1 MTTTIKLLKLSALA
15 LAAHMLA
22 ACGGGDSTK
31 PGEVLLTCNV
41 PQIPDAAGTAC
52 IDPPPIKCK
61 KPSFPSANNESCIIG
76 YDPDAPDPVVM
87 AGANQ
92 AVLYYK
98 RSDGNYTDW
107 ILHTWNNE
115 SCDAYEA
122 SSVAP
127 SWEGGLVH
135 NGVDV
140 NYGAYWVLNIKPGY
154 AGTEGACGN
163 FIVHKGDEKDLSDA
177 DMKMPLTQQQPEGE
191 PDFSRMN
198 WTFSAKPDVYQ
209 YPVVSLGVSIA
220 GAAAHW
226 LDQHT
231 FVWSSAIAATAAEVK
246 LHHAAD
252 ASLEVDFDEKIP
264 GSAVS
269 LTPVPLTDEQK
280 ALVPHLAEQ
289 SAFSVDF
296 TADEAKAMLKNQL
309 VLAAYDSENV
319 LLDATWIQ
327 AAKVLDDLYTKAD
340 NDADEASL
348 GVIYEGGSITAKVWA
363 PTARSVN
370 LKVYNATKTLTATH
384 AMTADSET
392 GIWSYAGSSAL
403 DRQFYRYEVTV
414 YHPQT
419 RKVETTE
426 ATDPYSLSVST
437 NGRYS
442 QFVNLDDDDLKP
454 AGWDDRTVPTVA
466 KPEDIVIYE
475 GHVRDFSIRDQ
486 SVTAANRGKYLAFTE
501 TDSEP
506 VKHLKSLADNGLTH
520 FHLLPLND
528 QANINE
534 DASRRIEL
542 TETVGRL
549 CQLNAAAPVCGNTSA
564 GDALLSVLQGY
575 SPFGEKAQEL
585 VQAIRG
591 IDGFNWGYDPQHF
604 IAPEGS
610 YASNPD
616 GVARV
621 TEVRA
626 MNKALND
633 LGLRTVLDVVYN
645 HTSASG
651 LNTTSVFDKI
661 VPGYYHRYNPV
672 SGAMERSTCCENTAT
687 EHRMFEKFMQDSM
700 VILARD
706 FGFNDFRFDVM
717 GHHPKDSILATR
729 DIVSSVA
736 PDVYFYGEGWN
747 FGEVADNRLFVQA
760 KQQDMAGSGVGTFND
775 RLRDEVRDAVLFSNE
790 ATEENLRKQ
799 DLIRIGLAGTLKDY
813 VLQSYQGIAGP
824 ASSYTWNGQ
833 AAGYAEKP
841 ADIINYVSK
850 HDNET
855 LWDQLQ
861 YGLAASVSIDER
873 VRVHNMA
880 IAIPLMSQGIP
891 FLQMGDDFLRSKSM
905 DRDSYDSGDWFNF
918 VDFSMQTNNFA
929 IGLPPLEKNEANWQR
944 ISNILTNPNAKPA
957 ADDIRFA
964 SDVFKEF
971 LSIRAGSNLFR
982 LVSADDVIARVG
994 FHNIGKSQTQGLIV
1008 MSIDDGAG
1016 LTDLDPMLDALVV
1029 VVNGTPEEQSHTVRT
1044 AAGFDLHPI
1053 QQASADTRVRTA
1065 SFSEGAD
1072 EGTFTVPAQTI
1083 AVFVKQQQGAQGTGL
1098 AADATTGAPDIPPY
1112 EATTVFVRGDMNG
1125 WGEVDAFNYEGDGI
1139 YMATID
1145 IAAGNYEFKLA
1156 SGDWSTVDFGA
1167 GADGQSVTLG
1177 QAKTLNRGG
1186 ANLQITIVNT
1196 ATYVFVVDATNK
1208 DAPVLTVQ
1216 ELPPYGVDVT
1226 VYLKGDMN
1234 TPTWSNNDPMTYVGG
1249 NVYSIDVTL
1258 NTIKP
1263 YEFKFADANWATVN
1277 YGSQNGAFV
1286 LGQGKTLESNG
1297 GNLSLDV
1304 TEVGT
1309 YRFSVN
1315 ATNSEA
1321 PVMTITKL

>member
-41 PQIPDAAGTAC
+41 PQIPNAAGTECVA
-52 IDPPPIKCK
+52 PPPIKCK

-87 AGANQ
+87 AAANQ

-98 RSDGNYTDW
+98 RSDGNYTGW

-122 SSVAP
+122 ASIAP
-127 SWEGGLVH
+127 SCEGGLVH

-140 NYGAYWVLNIKPGY
+140 NYGAYWVLNLRPGY

-163 FIVHKGDEKDLSDA
+163 FIVHNGDEKDLSDA
-177 DMKMPLTQQQPEGE
+177 DMKMPLTQEQPESE

-198 WTFSAKPDVYQ
+198 WTFSGKPDMYQ

-231 FVWSSAIAATAAEVK
+231 FVWSSAIAATAPEIK
-246 LHHAAD
+246 LHYAAD
-252 ASLEVDFDEKIP
+252 ASLEVDFDEKIA

-269 LTPVPLTDEQK
+269 LTPVSLTDEQK

-319 LLDATWIQ
+319 LLDATWVQ

-348 GVIYEGGSITAKVWA
+348 GVIYEGGNITAKVWA

-370 LKVYNATKTLTATH
+370 LKVYNASKTLTATH

-392 GIWSYAGSSAL
+392 GIWSYTGTSAL

-442 QFVNLDDDDLKP
+442 QFVNLNDDDLKP

-520 FHLLPLND
+520 FHILPLND

-534 DASRRIEL
+534 DANRRIEL
-542 TETVGRL
+542 TDTVGRL

-564 GDALLSVLQGY
+564 GEILLSVLQGY

-645 HTSASG
+645 HTSTSG
-651 LNTTSVFDKI
+651 ISTNSVFDKI

-706 FGFNDFRFDVM
+706 FGFNDFRYDVM

-729 DIVSSVA
+729 DIVRSVT

-747 FGEVADNRLFVQA
+747 FGEVANNRLFVQA

-813 VLQSYQGIAGP
+813 ILQSYQGIAGP
-824 ASSYTWNGQ
+824 ASSYSWDGQ

-861 YGLAASVSIDER
+861 YGLKPSVSIDER

-929 IGLPPLEKNEANWQR
+929 IGLPLAEKNEASWQR

-994 FHNIGKSQTQGLIV
+994 FHNIGKNQTQGLIV
-1008 MSIDDGAG
+1008 MSIDDGSG

-1029 VVNGTPEEQSHTVRT
+1029 VINGTPEEQSHTVRT
-1044 AAGFDLHPI
+1044 AKGFDLHPI
-1053 QQASADTRVRTA
+1053 QQASVDTNVHAA
-1065 SFSEGAD
+1065 SFSEGTD
-1072 EGTFTVPAQTI
+1072 DGTFTVPAQTI

-1112 EATTVFVRGDMNG
+1112 EASTIYVKGEMNG
-1125 WGEVDAFNYEGDGI
+1125 WGAVDAMTYAGDGI
-1139 YMATID
+1139 YSLALQLD
-1145 IAAGNYEFKLA
+1145 AGSYNFKVA
-1156 SGDWSTVDFGA
+1156 DANWSTWTFGG
-1167 GADGQSVTLG
+1167 GADGNSVTLG
-1177 QAKTLNRGG
+1177 AAKTLAKPGG
-1186 ANLQITIVNT
+1186 DLNVVIPNS
-1196 ATYVFVVDATNK
+1196 ATYVFTLDATNK
-1208 DAPVLTVQ
+1208 DTPVLTVQ
-1216 ELPPYGVDVT
+1216 ELPPYGVGVT

-1234 TPTWSNNDPMTYVGG
+1234 TPTWSNNAPMTYIGG
-1249 NVYSIDVTL
+1249 NVYSIEVELDTAK
-1258 NTIKP
+1258 T
-1263 YEFKFADANWATVN
+1263 YEFKFADANWADVN
-1277 YGSQNGAFV
+1277 YGAQNGAFV
-1286 LGQGKTLESNG
+1286 LGQSKTLESGG
-1297 GNLSLDV
+1297 GNLSLNV
-1304 TEVGT
+1304 TEVGI
-1309 YRFSVN
+1309 YRFSVD
-1315 ATNSEA
+1315 AMVPTS

>member
-15 LAAHMLA
+15 LAALMLA

-41 PQIPDAAGTAC
+41 PQIPNAAGTECVA
-52 IDPPPIKCK
+52 PPPIKCK

-87 AGANQ
+87 AAANQ

-107 ILHTWNNE
+107 ILYTWNNE

-127 SWEGGLVH
+127 SWEGGLVQ

-198 WTFSAKPDVYQ
+198 WTFSGKPDVYQ

-231 FVWSSAIAATAAEVK
+231 FVWVSAIAATAAEVK

-269 LTPVPLTDEQK
+269 LTPVSLTDEQK

-296 TADEAKAMLKNQL
+296 SADEAKAMLKNQL

-319 LLDATWIQ
+319 LLAATYVQ
-327 AAKVLDDLYTKAD
+327 AAKVLDDLYTKGDA
-340 NDADEASL
+340 DADEATL
-348 GVIYEGGSITAKVWA
+348 GIQYQDGGINASVWA
-363 PTARSVN
+363 PTARSIK
-370 LKVYNATKTLTATH
+370 LKVYDAGKSLTATH
-384 AMTADSET
+384 EMTLDSAT
-392 GIWSYAGSSAL
+392 GIWRYAGDSAL

-414 YHPQT
+414 YHPLT

-426 ATDPYSLSVST
+426 ATDPYSLNVST

-442 QFVNLDDDDLKP
+442 QFVNLNDDDLKP

-466 KPEDIVIYE
+466 KPEDIVIYQ

-520 FHLLPLND
+520 FHILPLND

-534 DASRRIEL
+534 DANRRIEL
-542 TETVGRL
+542 TDTVGRL
-549 CQLNAAAPVCGNTSA
+549 CQLNAAAPVCASTSA
-564 GDALLSVLQGY
+564 GESLLSVLEGY

-585 VQAIRG
+585 VQAIRS
-591 IDGFNWGYDPQHF
+591 IDGFNWGYDPHHF

-661 VPGYYHRYNPV
+661 VPGYYHRYDPV

-700 VILARD
+700 VILVRD

-729 DIVSSVA
+729 DIVRSVTH
-736 PDVYFYGEGWN
+736 DVYFYGEGWN

-775 RLRDEVRDAVLFSNE
+775 RIRDEVRDAVLFSNA

-813 VLQSYQGIAGP
+813 VLESYQGIAGP

-850 HDNET
+850 HDKET
-855 LWDQLQ
+855 LWDKLQ
-861 YGLAASVSIDER
+861 YGLTASMTLAER
-873 VRVHNMA
+873 VRAQNVA

-891 FLQMGDDFLRSKSM
+891 FLQMGGDFLRSKSM
-905 DRDSYDSGDWFNF
+905 DQDSYDAGDWFNF
-918 VDFSMQTNNFA
+918 VDFTMQSNNFGVGLPLAEKNAANWKA
-929 IGLPPLEKNEANWQR
+929 IG
-944 ISNILTNPNAKPA
+944 NILTNPNAKPEPE
-957 ADDIRFA
+957 DIQFA
-964 SDVFKEF
+964 SAVFKEF
-971 LSIRAGSNLFR
+971 LSIRAGSPLFR
-982 LVSADDVIARVG
+982 LATAQDVFDRVG
-994 FHNIGKSQTQGLIV
+994 FHNIGKNQTPGLIV
-1008 MSIDDGAG
+1008 MSIDDGTG
-1016 LTDLDPMLDALVV
+1016 LTDLDPQHDALVV
-1029 VVNGTPEEQSHTVRT
+1029 MINGTGQEQSHTIPT

-1053 QQASADTRVRTA
+1053 QQASVDTNVTTA
-1065 SFSEGAD
+1065 SFSAGVD
-1072 EGTFTVPAQTI
+1072 EGSFTVPAQTI
-1083 AVFVKQQQGAQGTGL
+1083 AVFVKAQGATQGAGL
-1098 AADATTGAPDIPPY
+1098 AADATSGAPDIPPY
-1112 EATTVFVRGDMNG
+1112 EATTIYVKGDMNG
-1125 WGEVDAFNYEGDGI
+1125 WGAVDAMTYDGEGI
-1139 YMATID
+1139 YSLTLPL
-1145 IAAGNYEFKLA
+1145 AAGSYSFKVA
-1156 SGDWSTVDFGA
+1156 DADWTTPIFGA
-1167 GADGQSVTLG
+1167 GADGNSVTLG
-1177 QAKTLNRGG
+1177 AGKTLASPGD
-1186 ANLQITIVNT
+1186 NLNVVIPNT
-1196 ATYVFVVDATNK
+1196 ATYVFTLDANNK
-1208 DAPVLTVQ
+1208 EAPVLTVQ
-1216 ELPPYGVDVT
+1216 ELPPYGVGTT

-1234 TPTWSNNDPMTYVGG
+1234 TPTWSNSDAMSYDGG
-1249 NVYSIDVTL
+1249 NVYSIDIEL
-1258 NTIKP
+1258 NEVKS
-1263 YEFKFADANWATVN
+1263 YQFKFADANWTAVN
-1277 YGSQNGAFV
+1277 YGAANGVFT
-1286 LGQGKTLESNG
+1286 LGQGKTLEYNA

-1304 TEVGT
+1304 TEVGS
-1309 YRFSVN
+1309 YRFSVD
-1315 ATNSEA
+1315 ASTPEA

>member
-1 MTTTIKLLKLSALA
+1 MTTTIKLLKLAALA
-15 LAAHMLA
+15 LAAHLLA
-22 ACGGGDSTK
+22 ACGGDSTK
-31 PGEVLLTCNV
+31 PGAVLLTCNV
-41 PQIPDAAGTAC
+41 PQIPNAAGTEC
-52 IDPPPIKCK
+52 VDPPPIKCK

-76 YDPDAPDPVVM
+76 YDPGAPVPVVM
-87 AGANQ
+87 AAANQ
-92 AVLYYK
+92 AVLFYK
-98 RSDGNYTDW
+98 RPDGNYTGW

-115 SCDAYEA
+115 SCDAYEQ

-127 SWEGGLVH
+127 SWQNGLVH

-140 NYGAYWVLNIKPGY
+140 NYGAYWLLTLKPGY

-198 WTFSAKPDVYQ
+198 WTFSGKPDVYQ

-231 FVWSSAIAATAAEVK
+231 FVWSSAIAATATEVK
-246 LHHAAD
+246 LHYAVD
-252 ASLEVDFDEKIP
+252 ASLDVNFDEKIT

-269 LTPVPLTDEQK
+269 LTPANLSDEQK

-296 TADEAKAMLKNQL
+296 SADEAKAMLKNQL

-319 LLDATWIQ
+319 LLDATWVQ

-348 GVIYEGGSITAKVWA
+348 GVIYEGGNITAKVWA

-370 LKVYNATKTLTATH
+370 LKVYNVSKTLTATH

-392 GIWSYAGSSAL
+392 GIWSHTGSSAL

-454 AGWDDRTVPTVA
+454 AGWDERTVPTVA

-520 FHLLPLND
+520 FHILPLND

-542 TETVGRL
+542 TDTVGRL
-549 CQLNAAAPVCGNTSA
+549 CQLNATAPVCGNTAA
-564 GDALLSVLQGY
+564 GATLLSVLQGY

-585 VQAIRG
+585 VQAIRS

-687 EHRMFEKFMQDSM
+687 EHRMFEKIMQDSM

-717 GHHPKDSILATR
+717 GHHPKDSILTTR
-729 DIVSSVA
+729 DIVRSVA

-747 FGEVADNRLFVQA
+747 FGEVTNNRLFVQA

-775 RLRDEVRDAVLFSNE
+775 RLRDEVRSAVLFGATPT

-813 VLQSYQGIAGP
+813 VLQNYQGIAGP
-824 ASSYTWNGQ
+824 ASSYSWNGQ

-861 YGLAASVSIDER
+861 YGLAPSVSIDER
-873 VRVHNMA
+873 VRVHNIA
-880 IAIPLMSQGIP
+880 LAIPLISQGIP

-929 IGLPPLEKNEANWQR
+929 IGLPLAEKNAANWQR

-994 FHNIGKSQTQGLIV
+994 FHNIGKNQTQGLIV

-1029 VVNGTPEEQSHTVRT
+1029 VINGTAEEQAHTVRT

-1053 QQASADTRVRTA
+1053 QQASADTRVRVA
-1065 SFSEGAD
+1065 SFNQGAD
-1072 EGTFTVPAQTI
+1072 EGTFTVPAQTM

-1098 AADATTGAPDIPPY
+1098 AADATSGAPDIPPY
-1112 EATTVFVRGDMNG
+1112 EATTIYVKGEMNG
-1125 WGEVDAFNYEGDGI
+1125 WGAVDAMTYDGDGV
-1139 YMATID
+1139 YSLALD
-1145 IAAGNYEFKLA
+1145 LVAGSYNFKVA
-1156 SGDWSTVDFGA
+1156 DADWTTPIFGG
-1167 GADGQSVTLG
+1167 GADGNSVTLG
-1177 QAKTLNRGG
+1177 MAKTLASPGG
-1186 ANLQITIVNT
+1186 DLNVVIPNT
-1196 ATYVFVVDATNK
+1196 ATYVFTLDATNK

-1216 ELPPYGVDVT
+1216 ERQPYGVSTT
-1226 VYLKGDMN
+1226 VYLRGAKN
-1234 TPTWSNNDPMTYVGG
+1234 WDPVDAMGYAGG
-1249 NVYSIDVTL
+1249 NLYQVDLLLDEVKVYS
-1258 NTIKP
+1258 
-1263 YEFKFADANWATVN
+1263 FKFADASWGAIN
-1277 YGSQNGAFV
+1277 YGAAVGAM
-1286 LGQGKTLESNG
+1286 TLNTPKLLEYNSG
-1297 GNLSLDV
+1297 DLSLNV
-1304 TEVGT
+1304 TEIGT
-1309 YRFSVN
+1309 YRFSVD
-1315 ATNSEA
+1315 ATDPDA

>member
-98 RSDGNYTDW
+98 RSDGIYTDW

-127 SWEGGLVH
+127 SWQNGLVH

-140 NYGAYWVLNIKPGY
+140 NYGAYWVLSIKPGY

-163 FIVHKGDEKDLSDA
+163 FILHKGDEKDLSDA

-191 PDFSRMN
+191 PDFARMN

-252 ASLEVDFDEKIP
+252 ASLEVNFDEKIP

-289 SAFSVDF
+289 SAFSLDLS
-296 TADEAKAMLKNQL
+296 ADETKAMLKNQL

-327 AAKVLDDLYTKAD
+327 AAKVLDDLYTKAE

-348 GVIYEGGSITAKVWA
+348 GVMYEGSSITAKVWA

-370 LKVYNATKTLTATH
+370 LKVYNASKTLTATH
-384 AMTADSET
+384 AMTADNDT

-454 AGWDDRTVPTVA
+454 AGWDDRIIPTVA
-466 KPEDIVIYE
+466 KPEDMVIYE

-486 SVTAANRGKYLAFTE
+486 SVTATNRGKYLAFTE
-501 TDSEP
+501 TDSAP

-542 TETVGRL
+542 TDTVGRL
-549 CQLNAAAPVCGNTSA
+549 CQLNAAAPVCASTDA
-564 GDALLSVLQGY
+564 GATLLSVLEGY

-585 VQAIRG
+585 VQAIRS

-706 FGFNDFRFDVM
+706 FGFNDFRYDVM

-729 DIVSSVA
+729 AVLQSVA

-775 RLRDEVRDAVLFSNE
+775 RLRDEVRDAVLFSNA

-873 VRVHNMA
+873 VRVHNIA
-880 IAIPLMSQGIP
+880 LAIPLMSQGIP

-918 VDFSMQTNNFA
+918 VDFSMQSNNFA
-929 IGLPPLEKNEANWQR
+929 VGLPPLEKNEANWPL

-957 ADDIRFA
+957 AEDIRFA

-994 FHNIGKSQTQGLIV
+994 FHNIGKNQSQGLIV

-1029 VVNGTPEEQSHTVRT
+1029 VINGTPEEQSHTVRT

-1065 SFSEGAD
+1065 SFSQGAD
-1072 EGTFTVPAQTI
+1072 DGTFTVPAQTM
-1083 AVFVKQQQGAQGTGL
+1083 AVFVKPQQGSQGEGL
-1098 AADATTGAPDIPPY
+1098 AANATTGAPDIPPY

-1145 IAAGNYEFKLA
+1145 IAAGSYQFKLA

-1177 QAKTLNRGG
+1177 QAKTLNSGG
-1186 ANLQITIVNT
+1186 ANLQVTIANT
-1196 ATYVFVVDATNK
+1196 ATYVFVLDATNK
-1208 DAPVLTVQ
+1208 DAPVLTMQ
-1216 ELPPYGVDVT
+1216 ELPPYGVGVT

-1234 TPTWSNNDPMTYVGG
+1234 PEPWSNNDPMTYVGG

-1258 NTIKP
+1258 NTITT
-1263 YEFKFADANWATVN
+1263 YQFKVADANWATVN
-1277 YGSQNGAFV
+1277 YGAQNGAFV
-1286 LGQGKTLESNG
+1286 LGQGKTLESGG

-1315 ATNSEA
+1315 ATDPVT
-1321 PVMTITKL
+1321 PVMTINKL